1 MTIKKEKI
9 ANHSGNL
16 GEFSKWIE
24 RQREEGRNLAA
35 VSRDFFRM
43 QRRRRPHRRGDFR
56 NSNIL
61 AGEHRSYPRNPAGFA
76 REDDLP
82 SLVKTI
88 EGERERLGGRKRA
101 LVIVERRRIVFW
113 RNGDLRLT
121 NSNSNFYGG
130 GGGNSP
136 YVHHAFSRKS
146 VLRDTVKECC
156 KLDVWR
162 TELTFLR
169 VGRGWN
175 GWMGI
180 LWMKL
185 GLINQSTFIYRF
197 SKNFRNGY
205 TFLFIR
211 FCMICL
217 LSSSFYIYICGT
229 SSSFI
234 FARLL
239 RDEHLWCE

>member
-1 MTIKKEKI
+1 MET
-9 ANHSGNL
+9 SG
-16 GEFSKWIE
+16 W
-24 RQREEGRNLAA
+24 
-35 VSRDFFRM
+35 
-43 QRRRRPHRRGDFR
+43 
-56 NSNIL
+56 
-61 AGEHRSYPRNPAGFA
+61 
-76 REDDLP
+76 
-82 SLVKTI
+82 
-88 EGERERLGGRKRA
+88 
-101 LVIVERRRIVFW
+101 RIRTAIF
-113 RNGDLRLT
+113 T
-121 NSNSNFYGG
+121 GG
-130 GGGNSP
+130 GGANSP

-217 LSSSFYIYICGT
+217 LSSSFYIYLWNIFFFHFCKVVEGWTFMMRIINIRVLMRFGT
-229 SSSFI
+229 RSNFFWFENYLKFMSKS
-234 FARLL
+234 
-239 RDEHLWCE
+239 

>member
-88 EGERERLGGRKRA
+88 EGGKRA
-101 LVIVERRRIVFW
+101 ARRKEEGASHRRTKKNRFLEEW
-113 RNGDLRLT
+113 RPPADEFEQQFLR
-121 NSNSNFYGG
+121 GG
-130 GGGNSP
+130 GGATPRMCIMHFRGNP
-136 YVHHAFSRKS
+136 F
-146 VLRDTVKECC
+146 
-156 KLDVWR
+156 
-162 TELTFLR
+162 
-169 VGRGWN
+169 
-175 GWMGI
+175 
-180 LWMKL
+180 
-185 GLINQSTFIYRF
+185 
-197 SKNFRNGY
+197 
-205 TFLFIR
+205 
-211 FCMICL
+211 
-217 LSSSFYIYICGT
+217 
-229 SSSFI
+229 
-234 FARLL
+234 
-239 RDEHLWCE
+239 